1 MPVRLPLAIIGAVCM
16 ALALFYAMHF
26 MISQGKGRINR
37 SEDYSVVDFV
47 RLKHESETRLK
58 KRVIPKKPPLPKEP
72 PPPPQLSVARKN
84 NVAMPNLK
92 MEMPMI
98 PNIGVSGGPFMG
110 GMGSGAGIA
119 QGDGDLIPLVRI
131 APRYPRK
138 AALAKKEGW
147 VKVEF
152 IVTELGTVTDVNVV
166 DAEPR
171 RLFDRAAKKAIM
183 KWKFKP
189 SIVDGKP
196 VPRKMVQIIEFK
208 LVDD

>member
-1 MPVRLPLAIIGAVCM
+1 MLTRLPLAIIGAGLM

-47 RLKHESETRLK
+47 RLKRDSETRLK

-72 PPPPQLSVARKN
+72 PPPPQLSVVQEN

-92 MEMPMI
+92 MDMPRI
-98 PNIGVSGGPFMG
+98 INSGVAGGPFMG

-119 QGDGDLIPLVRI
+119 QGDGDLIPLVKI

-138 AALAKKEGW
+138 AALNKKEGW
-147 VKVEF
+147 VKVVF
-152 IVTELGTVTDVNVV
+152 TVTELGTVTDVKVV
-166 DAEPR
+166 DAKPR
-171 RLFDRAAKKAIM
+171 RLFDRAAKKAIL
-183 KWKFKP
+183 KWRFKP
-189 SIVDGKP
+189 RIVDGKA
-196 VPRKMVQIIEFK
+196 VPRRAVQIIEFK
-208 LVDD
+208 MEQ